1 MADRPQ
7 ADKWAQQIT
16 TDYNP
21 TTFYHNLQHL
31 TYYNRL
37 QPTTYNLQ
45 IITKKCNL
53 QLITSNFNLQPIE
66 SITYAYTIQITLT
79 KTYTVGPTAYNLLPN
94 QNLM

>member
-16 TDYNP
+16 RDYN
-21 TTFYHNLQHL
+21 
-31 TYYNRL
+31 L
-37 QPTTYNLQ
+37 QPFTTTYNLSP
-45 IITKKCNL
+45 ITTDYNL
-53 QLITSNFNLQPIE
+53 HPIE